1 MGRSYRVVCFDMDG
15 TLLPMDID
23 EFLGAYYKDIAAYVA
38 KSGRDQEA
46 FQAALN
52 AGVKA
57 MAKNDGS
64 RTNADAYWDAFGARM
79 AEVGGDAATGAG
91 AASGNAHAS
100 ASNAAACGASTGA
113 DAGAVSCAD
122 VGAGVGSA
130 SALVDEWRTF
140 LDAYYETDF
149 AHIGDAVKPNPFAAR
164 AVNVLVEKGYPV
176 VLATQPMFP
185 ERAVR
190 WRLKWAGIDPSAFAR
205 MTHYENSLAIKPQLR
220 YYAENLAACGVRGE
234 DVLMVGNNTVDD
246 LVFAGLGADVY
257 LTTDYL
263 LNPANV
269 DMARVTHGTMEEF
282 ARWAEQL
289 PPCENPAYGIA
300 PGAVA
305 AEARE
310 AALVANV
317 LPGVSDDAP
326 LFAAEQDVVEDGFG
340 KAGAGTEADS
350 AGAQAAT
357 GNVRTSGAGAA
368 TGGKR
373 VSPDGKAGA

>member
-1 MGRSYRVVCFDMDG
+1 MGKSYRVVCFDMDG

-46 FQAALN
+46 FQAAFN

-57 MAKNDGS
+57 MVKNDGS
-64 RTNADAYWDAFGARM
+64 RTNAEAYWGAFGACM
-79 AEVGGDAATGAG
+79 AAAGDGAAGANAADDDAVAGVATGGAAGGDDARV
-91 AASGNAHAS
+91 AASG
-100 ASNAAACGASTGA
+100 AAAEAAGA
-113 DAGAVSCAD
+113 DV
-122 VGAGVGSA
+122 AGV
-130 SALVDEWRTF
+130 VDEWRAF
-140 LDAYYETDF
+140 LDTYYETDF
-149 AHIGDAVKPNPFAAR
+149 AHIGDAVKPNPFAAQ
-164 AVNVLVEKGYPV
+164 AVNTLVEKGYPV

-185 ERAVR
+185 EQAVC
-190 WRLKWAGIDPSAFAR
+190 WRLRWAGVDSSVFAR
-205 MTHYENSLAIKPQLR
+205 ITHYENSLAIKPQLR

-269 DMARVTHGTMEEF
+269 DMSRVEHGTMEEF
-282 ARWAEQL
+282 ARWVEQL
-289 PPCENPAYGIA
+289 PPCEHPVSDIA
-300 PGAVA
+300 SGVVAV
-305 AEARE
+305 EARE
-310 AALVANV
+310 RALAANV

-326 LFAAEQDVVEDGFG
+326 LFAAEQDTVEDGFDG
-340 KAGAGTEADS
+340 ECANAAAADDIR
-350 AGAQAAT
+350 AAD
-357 GNVRTSGAGAA
+357 AGAA
-368 TGGKR
+368 ADGAGKL